1 MKILKMKPTQIIKEA
16 TDAISEDIRTNYVY
30 GNMFLADVIGNYVAD
45 IKSGCISLGI
55 FHQKNKMD
63 ICNMVSNVSLYW
75 SKVRSLMGEYAYRH
89 TPYMLEHF
97 DEEFGKHLKVLFYSV
112 KRELDKVK
120 PHMSYVLANITMV
133 YMLSSLEINR
143 TQEYAKRVQEAS
155 NIGMNA
161 VYDQCIVSV
170 RNISVQ
176 LMKRLADMDV
186 SSMNPKEISMAFS
199 IFSKE
204 LNDCKIKILSKE

>member
-1 MKILKMKPTQIIKEA
+1 
-16 TDAISEDIRTNYVY
+16 
-30 GNMFLADVIGNYVAD
+30 
-45 IKSGCISLGI
+45 
-55 FHQKNKMD
+55 
-63 ICNMVSNVSLYW
+63 
-75 SKVRSLMGEYAYRH
+75 
-89 TPYMLEHF
+89 
-97 DEEFGKHLKVLFYSV
+97 
-112 KRELDKVK
+112 
-120 PHMSYVLANITMV
+120 MSYVLANITMV
-133 YMLSSLEINR
+133 YMLSTLEINR